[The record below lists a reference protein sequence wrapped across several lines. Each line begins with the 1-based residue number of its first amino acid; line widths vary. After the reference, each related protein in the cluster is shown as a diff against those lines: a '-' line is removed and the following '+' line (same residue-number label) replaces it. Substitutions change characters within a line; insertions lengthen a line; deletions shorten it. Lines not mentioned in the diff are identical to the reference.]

1 MNSRN
6 GQPLPKQAIL
16 MAAQQ
21 LYSGLS
27 AIHNLGVI
35 FRDLKL
41 KNILISEFGNL
52 NISDFGLAKWL
63 NRHQRTYTI
72 CGTLSFMAPEVA
84 LSQPY
89 HHRYVLEICLKNI
102 AAVHSLNTGSNIT
115 PIYYHYF

>member
-21 LYSGLS
+21 LYSGLN

-63 NRHQRTYTI
+63 NRHQRTSTI

-89 HHRYVLEICLKNI
+89 HHR
-102 AAVHSLNTGSNIT
+102 
-115 PIYYHYF
+115 